1 LCSYELCVRARPQCH
16 SFERMGRST
25 VSPARVMA
33 LCAATSGLVI
43 ALPISVL
50 AQDRSLNPIHDQYP
64 VPQLPLTEPEA
75 ELSPNDTLSAAIADA
90 YATNPDLAAQRYVLR
105 ATDDEVGVAL
115 SQTRPRIDLQVS
127 GRYDLTLPGEITNAA
142 RPISD
147 RLNNP
152 NIERDELNSQL
163 AVEQPLFTGGR
174 AAGALRVARAQS
186 DAGREALRGI
196 EGDILVN
203 LVAAYSDVRRDGRIV
218 AIRSRNLKWLDTT
231 LNEISARREAGEL
244 TRTDLAQAET
254 QLEIARVQLNA
265 ALAQFEASRASF
277 VAIVGRAP
285 GILAPEPDLPNLPRS
300 ADEAFRVAEANNPD
314 LAAALAAQRA
324 AEERIGLAKSEGRPV
339 LSLRGTAGTI
349 GPALPFVPDDQD
361 IIFTGGAT
369 LTIPLSEG
377 GRIKSRIA
385 QARNEESAERLRVE
399 ATRRG
404 VIQAVVNSWNQWVT
418 AERNLG
424 AQELQRKAAAIFYE
438 GSLEEYREGL
448 RSTFD
453 VLFAQNSLN
462 EAEIDLLASRRESY
476 VAQAALLRQI
486 GMLEA
491 DRLLNNAPPYDADA
505 YLGRVEGR
513 NSVPWGPVVRAL
525 DRLTAPAGK
534 PQTITDFESTAQSAR
549 FEAASPAPAPSE
561 LIISPSPQVFVGPE
575 DKSALGEVE
584 R

>member
-1 LCSYELCVRARPQCH
+1 MMMLS
-16 SFERMGRST
+16 
-25 VSPARVMA
+25 
-33 LCAATSGLVI
+33 
-43 ALPISVL
+43 SVL
-50 AQDRSLNPIHDQYP
+50 GGFVTSLHDDADAQERSLNPVHERYP
-64 VPQLPLTEPEA
+64 APQLPLAVLGDEPT
-75 ELSPNDTLSAAIADA
+75 PNDTLSAAIADA
-90 YATNPDLAAQRYVLR
+90 YATNPELAAQRYVLR

-127 GRYDLTLPGEITNAA
+127 GRYDLTLPGDITNAA

-147 RLNNP
+147 RLNNS

-163 AVEQPLFTGGR
+163 AIEQPLFTGGR
-174 AAGALRVARAQS
+174 VAGALRVARAQS
-186 DAGREALRGI
+186 AAGREALRGV
-196 EGDILVN
+196 EGDILLN
-203 LVAAYSDVRRDGRIV
+203 LIAAYSDTRRDGRIV
-218 AIRSRNLKWLDTT
+218 DIRSRNLTWLEAT
-231 LNEISARREAGEL
+231 LDEIAARREAGEL

-265 ALAQFEASRASF
+265 AQAQFEESRASF

-285 GILAPEPDLPNLPRS
+285 GALAPEPDLPNLPRS
-300 ADEAFRVAEANNPD
+300 ADDAFRVAEANNPD
-314 LAAALAAQRA
+314 LAEAFAAQRA

-377 GRIKSRIA
+377 GRIRSRVA
-385 QARNEESAERLRVE
+385 QARNEESVERLRVE

-418 AERNLG
+418 AERNLA

-453 VLFAQNSLN
+453 VLFAQSSLN

-476 VAQAALLRQI
+476 VARAALLRQL

-491 DRLLNNAPPYDADA
+491 DRLLTNAPTYDPDA
-505 YLGRVEGR
+505 YLDQVEQR
-513 NSVPWGPVVRAL
+513 NAVPWGPVMRAL
-525 DRLTAPAGK
+525 DSLTAPVGK
-534 PQTITDFESTAQSAR
+534 PQKVTEVESAAQSAR
-549 FEAASPAPAPSE
+549 IKGLLPQFVPRE
-561 LIISPSPQVFVGPE
+561 LVSSPSPQFPMRSADAIDSDGGP
-575 DKSALGEVE
+575 

>member
-1 LCSYELCVRARPQCH
+1 MRGLGVAAVRLI
-16 SFERMGRST
+16 
-25 VSPARVMA
+25 A
-33 LCAATSGLVI
+33 LTAATGGFVPFVNDS
-43 ALPISVL
+43 AS
-50 AQDRSLNPIHDQYP
+50 AQERSLNPVHERYP
-64 VPQLPLTEPEA
+64 APQLPSTDA
-75 ELSPNDTLSAAIADA
+75 GNIASPNDSLAAAIADA
-90 YATNPDLAAQRYVLR
+90 YATNPELAAQRYVLR

-115 SQTRPRIDLQVS
+115 AQTRPRIDLQVS
-127 GRYDLTLPGEITNAA
+127 GRYDLTLPGDITNAA

-147 RLNNP
+147 RLNDP
-152 NIERDELNSQL
+152 NIERDELNSQV
-163 AVEQPLFTGGR
+163 AIEQPLFTGGR

-186 DAGREALRGI
+186 AAGREALRGV
-196 EGDILVN
+196 EGDILIN
-203 LVAAYSDVRRDGRIV
+203 LIAAYSDVRRDGRIV
-218 AIRSRNLKWLDTT
+218 EIRSRNLRWLEAT
-231 LNEISARREAGEL
+231 LDEIAARREAGEL

-254 QLEIARVQLNA
+254 QLEIARVQLNGA
-265 ALAQFEASRASF
+265 QAQFEASRASF

-314 LAAALAAQRA
+314 LAAAMAAQRA

-349 GPALPFVPDDQD
+349 GPALPFAPDDQD
-361 IIFTGGAT
+361 VIFTGGAT

-377 GRIKSRIA
+377 GRIRSRVA

-418 AERNLG
+418 AERNLA

-476 VAQAALLRQI
+476 VARAALLRQI

-491 DRLLNNAPPYDADA
+491 DRLLADAPAYDPDA
-505 YLGRVEGR
+505 YLDRVEQR
-513 NSVPWGPVVRAL
+513 SAVPWGPVVRAL
-525 DRLTAPAGK
+525 DRLTAPIGK
-534 PQTITDFESTAQSAR
+534 PQKVTELESAAQSAKI
-549 FEAASPAPAPSE
+549 EGAPSQSAPGE
-561 LIISPSPQVFVGPE
+561 LVSSPSPRPAMTVPDTVDDRGG
-575 DKSALGEVE
+575 S

>member
-1 LCSYELCVRARPQCH
+1 MKPKGALPLKGNPDAVRQ
-16 SFERMGRST
+16 FGI
-25 VSPARVMA
+25 
-33 LCAATSGLVI
+33 AAAHVI
-43 ALPISVL
+43 ALVAVSGGFAPFVACVAN
-50 AQDRSLNPIHDQYP
+50 AQERSLDPVHERYP
-64 VPQLPLTEPEA
+64 APQLPLTEPKA

-90 YATNPDLAAQRYVLR
+90 YATNPELESQRYVLR

-127 GRYDLTLPGEITNAA
+127 GRYDLTLPGDITNAS

-147 RLNNP
+147 QLNNP

-186 DAGREALRGI
+186 AAGREALRGV

-203 LVAAYSDVRRDGRIV
+203 LIAAYSDVRRDGRIV
-218 AIRSRNLKWLDTT
+218 EIRSRNLVWLDAT
-231 LNEISARREAGEL
+231 LDEIAARREAGEL

-285 GILAPEPDLPNLPRS
+285 GILAPEPDLPNLPRT
-300 ADEAFRVAEANNPD
+300 AEEAFRTAEANNPD
-314 LAAALAAQRA
+314 LAAAFAAQRA
-324 AEERIGLAKSEGRPV
+324 AEERIGLAKSEGRPI

-349 GPALPFVPDDQD
+349 GPALPFVPEDQD
-361 IIFTGGAT
+361 VVFTGGAT

-377 GRIKSRIA
+377 GRIRSRVA

-418 AERNLG
+418 AERNLE

-476 VAQAALLRQI
+476 VARAALLRQI

-491 DRLLNNAPPYDADA
+491 DRLLTNSPAYDPDA
-505 YLGRVEGR
+505 YLDRVEQR
-513 NSVPWGPVVRAL
+513 NAVPWGPVVRAL
-525 DRLTAPAGK
+525 DGLTAPIGK
-534 PQTITDFESTAQSAR
+534 PQKLTEIESAAQSAR
-549 FEAASPAPAPSE
+549 IEVGPPAPVPDE
-561 LIISPSPQVFVGPE
+561 LVSSPSPQPAITVPDTVDIEGG
-575 DKSALGEVE
+575 L

>member
-1 LCSYELCVRARPQCH
+1 MRLRAQRIQALPLGGQADAVRA
-16 SFERMGRST
+16 FGVAAVRM
-25 VSPARVMA
+25 MA
-33 LCAATSGLVI
+33 LTVAAGGF
-43 ALPISVL
+43 APIFDDMAK
-50 AQDRSLNPIHDQYP
+50 AQERSLNPVHERFP
-64 VPQLPLTEPEA
+64 EPQLPAIETGDNA
-75 ELSPNDTLSAAIADA
+75 SPNDSLAAAIADA
-90 YATNPDLAAQRYVLR
+90 YATNPELAAQRYVLR

-115 SQTRPRIDLQVS
+115 AQTRPRIDVQVS
-127 GRYDLTLPGEITNAA
+127 GRYDLTLPGDITNAT

-163 AVEQPLFTGGR
+163 AIEQPLFTGGR
-174 AAGALRVARAQS
+174 AAGALRVAQAQS
-186 DAGREALRGI
+186 AAGREALRGV
-196 EGDILVN
+196 EGDVLIN
-203 LVAAYSDVRRDGRIV
+203 LIAAYSDVRRDGRIV
-218 AIRSRNLKWLDTT
+218 EIRSRNLKWLEAT
-231 LNEISARREAGEL
+231 LGEIAARREAGEL

-254 QLEIARVQLNA
+254 QLEIARVQLNGA
-265 ALAQFEASRASF
+265 QAQFETSRASF

-300 ADEAFRVAEANNPD
+300 AEEAFRVAEANNPD
-314 LAAALAAQRA
+314 LAAAMAAQRA

-361 IIFTGGAT
+361 VVFTGGAT

-377 GRIKSRIA
+377 GRVRSRVA

-404 VIQAVVNSWNQWVT
+404 VIQAVVNGWNQWVT
-418 AERNLG
+418 AERNLA

-476 VAQAALLRQI
+476 VARAALLRQL
-486 GMLEA
+486 GLLEA
-491 DRLLNNAPPYDADA
+491 DRLLINAPTYDPDT
-505 YLGRVEGR
+505 YLDRVEQR
-513 NSVPWGPVVRAL
+513 NAVPWGPVVRAL
-525 DRLTAPAGK
+525 DSLTAPIGR
-534 PQTITDFESTAQSAR
+534 PQQIADIESDAQSAPI
-549 FEAASPAPAPSE
+549 EGAPSQSAPGE
-561 LIISPSPQVFVGPE
+561 LVSSPSPQPVIAVPDTVDIKGG
-575 DKSALGEVE
+575 S

>member
-1 LCSYELCVRARPQCH
+1 MRTFRVAA
-16 SFERMGRST
+16 
-25 VSPARVMA
+25 VRVMA
-33 LCAATSGLVI
+33 LVAATGGFASFVDDI
-43 ALPISVL
+43 AW
-50 AQDRSLNPIHDQYP
+50 AQERSLNPVHERYP
-64 VPQLPLTEPEA
+64 EPQLPSTEASNNGP
-75 ELSPNDTLSAAIADA
+75 PNDSLAAAIADA
-90 YATNPDLAAQRYVLR
+90 YATNPELAAQRYVLR

-127 GRYDLTLPGEITNAA
+127 GRYDLTLPGDITNAA

-147 RLNNP
+147 RLNDP

-163 AVEQPLFTGGR
+163 AIEQPLFTGGR

-186 DAGREALRGI
+186 VAGREALRGV
-196 EGDILVN
+196 EGDILIN
-203 LVAAYSDVRRDGRIV
+203 LIAAYSDVRRDGRIV
-218 AIRSRNLKWLDTT
+218 EIRSRNLRWLEAT
-231 LNEISARREAGEL
+231 LDEIAARREAGEL

-265 ALAQFEASRASF
+265 AQAQFEASRASF

-285 GILAPEPDLPNLPRS
+285 RVLAPEPDLPNLPRS
-300 ADEAFRVAEANNPD
+300 ADDAFRVAETNNPD
-314 LAAALAAQRA
+314 LAAAMAAQRA

-361 IIFTGGAT
+361 VIFTGGAT

-377 GRIKSRIA
+377 GRIRSRVA

-399 ATRRG
+399 ATRRS

-418 AERNLG
+418 AERNLA

-476 VAQAALLRQI
+476 VARAALLRQL

-491 DRLLNNAPPYDADA
+491 DRLLTDVPAYDPDA
-505 YLGRVEGR
+505 YLDRVEQR
-513 NSVPWGPVVRAL
+513 NAVPWGPVVRAL
-525 DRLTAPAGK
+525 DRLTAPIGK
-534 PQTITDFESTAQSAR
+534 PQKVGEIESAAQSAQIE
-549 FEAASPAPAPSE
+549 EAASQSVPGE
-561 LIISPSPQVFVGPE
+561 LVSSPSPQPSMAVPDTSESKGA
-575 DKSALGEVE
+575 SQ
-584 R
+584 

>member
-1 LCSYELCVRARPQCH
+1 MKPKGALPLKGNPDAVRQ
-16 SFERMGRST
+16 FGI
-25 VSPARVMA
+25 
-33 LCAATSGLVI
+33 AAAHVI
-43 ALPISVL
+43 ALVAVSGGFAPFVVCVAN
-50 AQDRSLNPIHDQYP
+50 AQERSLDPVHERYP
-64 VPQLPLTEPEA
+64 APQLPLTEPKA

-90 YATNPDLAAQRYVLR
+90 YATNPELESQRYVLR

-127 GRYDLTLPGEITNAA
+127 GRYDLTLPGDITNAS

-147 RLNNP
+147 QLNNP

-186 DAGREALRGI
+186 AAGREALRGV

-203 LVAAYSDVRRDGRIV
+203 LIAAYSDVRRDGRIV
-218 AIRSRNLKWLDTT
+218 EIRSRNLVWLDAT
-231 LNEISARREAGEL
+231 LDEIAARREAGEL

-300 ADEAFRVAEANNPD
+300 AEEAFRTAEANNPD
-314 LAAALAAQRA
+314 LAAAFAAQRA
-324 AEERIGLAKSEGRPV
+324 AEERIGLAKSEGRPI

-361 IIFTGGAT
+361 VVFTGGAT

-377 GRIKSRIA
+377 GRIRSRVA

-418 AERNLG
+418 AERNLE

-476 VAQAALLRQI
+476 VARAALLRQI

-491 DRLLNNAPPYDADA
+491 DRLLTNAPAYDPDA
-505 YLGRVEGR
+505 YLDRVEQR
-513 NSVPWGPVVRAL
+513 NAVPWGPVVRAL
-525 DRLTAPAGK
+525 DGLTAPIGK
-534 PQTITDFESTAQSAR
+534 PQKLTEIESAAQSAQI
-549 FEAASPAPAPSE
+549 EGAPSQSVPGE
-561 LIISPSPQVFVGPE
+561 LVSSPSPQPAITVPDTVDIEGG
-575 DKSALGEVE
+575 L